1 VVPVMKC
8 VDKVIEKKLINNINL
23 KMYTEGGIVNCDVLR
38 ESLKIS
44 TKLLAQS
51 VGRTPRTLQ
60 KNPESEAVQ
69 LGLRKI
75 AYLYKLLEEMLG
87 SEKKA
92 LIWLKAPNSE
102 FGGLSPVDII
112 AKGEMDIVID
122 YLMDVRKGAL
132 V

>member
-1 VVPVMKC
+1 MKY
-8 VDKVIEKKLINNINL
+8 VGTSIEKKLINDINL
-23 KMYTEGGIVNCDVLR
+23 KMYTGEGIVNHNILK
-38 ESLKIS
+38 ESLKVT
-44 TKLLAQS
+44 TKLLAQA

-60 KNPESEAVQ
+60 KNPESKAVQ
-69 LGLRKI
+69 SGLRKI
-75 AYLYKLLEEMLG
+75 VYVYKLLEEMLG

-92 LIWLKAPNSE
+92 LIWLNAPNSE

-112 AKGEMDIVID
+112 AKGEMDVVID

>member
-1 VVPVMKC
+1 TG
-8 VDKVIEKKLINNINL
+8 E
-23 KMYTEGGIVNCDVLR
+23 GIVNHNILKD
-38 ESLKIS
+38 SLKVTIR
-44 TKLLAQS
+44 LLAQA

-60 KNPESEAVQ
+60 KNPESKAVQ

-75 AYLYKLLEEMLG
+75 VYVYKLLEEMLG
-87 SEKKA
+87 SKNKA

-112 AKGEMDIVID
+112 AKEEIDIVID
-122 YLMDVRKGAL
+122 YLMDVKKGAL

>member
-1 VVPVMKC
+1 MKC
-8 VDKVIEKKLINNINL
+8 VGTVIEKKLINNINL
-23 KMYTEGGIVNCDVLR
+23 KMYTGEGIVNHNI
-38 ESLKIS
+38 LKEKLKVTI
-44 TKLLAQS
+44 KLLAQA

-60 KNPESEAVQ
+60 KNSESEAVQ
-69 LGLRKI
+69 SGLRKI
-75 AYLYKLLEEMLG
+75 VYVYKLLEEMLG

-102 FGGLSPVDII
+102 FGSLSPVDII
-112 AKGEMDIVID
+112 AKGEVDVVID